1 MENNEK
7 KKTYDFVGKRKI
19 FAAVPIVIA
28 VVTILVALILGV
40 PVDIEFKGGTM
51 LTYSY
56 TGTIDVNEVRDAVGE
71 LSLGTVGVTT
81 GSAFGSDLETVQL
94 SFSSAEGL
102 TADVQYDV
110 SEKLIAAFPE
120 NELALVNS
128 QDVSPSAG
136 FSFFLKCFVAVLFS
150 FLLLIVYIAV
160 RFKNIGGWSAGV
172 FSLVAL
178 FNDVFMVFAAFV
190 FCRLSIDANFMAV
203 ILTIL
208 GYSINSTIVMFDRVR
223 ENRKLYGKKMSITE
237 LVNASIQQTLSR
249 SIKTTVTT
257 SIAVLSMCVVAL
269 ICGVESIISFVFPM
283 LVGLLA
289 GAYSSVFISGPL
301 WASWQLRENA
311 GKKKTKK
318 TVSA

>member
-1 MENNEK
+1 MENK
-7 KKTYDFVGKRKI
+7 KYFDFVGKQKI
-19 FAAVPIVIA
+19 FLTVPIVIMA
-28 VVTILVALILGV
+28 VTILTALIFGV

-56 TGTIDVNEVRDAVGE
+56 TGTIDVNAVKSTVEE

-94 SFSSAEGL
+94 SFSSEKGL
-102 TADVQYDV
+102 TADVQYSV
-110 SEKLIAAFPE
+110 SEKLAAAFPE
-120 NELALVNS
+120 NALELVNS
-128 QDVSPSAG
+128 QDVNPSAG
-136 FSFFLKCFVAVLFS
+136 FSFFLKCFVAVVFS
-150 FLLLIVYIAV
+150 FVLLIVYIAV

-223 ENRKLYGKKMSITE
+223 ENRKLYGKKLAITE

-257 SIAVLSMCVVAL
+257 CIAVLSMCVVAL

-283 LVGLLA
+283 LIGLLA

-301 WASWQLRENA
+301 WAVWQLRA
-311 GKKKTKK
+311 GDGKKKRK
-318 TVSA
+318 TASA

>member
-1 MENNEK
+1 MENK
-7 KKTYDFVGKRKI
+7 QYFDFVGKRKI
-19 FAAVPIVIA
+19 FLAIPIAIA
-28 VVTILVALILGV
+28 VVTILTALILGV

-56 TGTIDVNEVRDAVGE
+56 TGTIDTSAVKSTVEE
-71 LSLGTVGVTT
+71 LGLGTVGVTT

-102 TADVQYDV
+102 TADVQYSV
-110 SEKLIAAFPE
+110 SEKMFAAFPE
-120 NELALVNS
+120 NGLELVNS
-128 QDVSPSAG
+128 QDVNPSAG
-136 FSFFLKCFVAVLFS
+136 FSFFLKCFVAVIFS

-223 ENRKLYGKKMSITE
+223 ENRKLYGKKLEITE

-283 LVGLLA
+283 LIGLLA

-301 WASWQLRENA
+301 WAAWRLREGDGTKNSPKA
-311 GKKKTKK
+311 KT
-318 TVSA
+318 TTA

>member
-1 MENNEK
+1 MDNK
-7 KKTYDFVGKRKI
+7 SYFDFVGKRKI
-19 FAAVPIVIA
+19 FLMIPIAIA
-28 VVTILVALILGV
+28 VITILTALILGV

-56 TGTIDVNEVRDAVGE
+56 TGTIDVNAVKSTVEE

-81 GSAFGSDLETVQL
+81 GSAFGSDLETLQL
-94 SFSSAEGL
+94 SFSSEKGL

-110 SEKLIAAFPE
+110 SEKLAAAFPE
-120 NELALVNS
+120 NTLELVNS
-128 QDVSPSAG
+128 QDVNPSAG

-223 ENRKLYGKKMSITE
+223 ENRKLYGKKIGITE

-257 SIAVLSMCVVAL
+257 CIAVLSMCVVAL

-283 LVGLLA
+283 LIGLLA

-301 WASWQLRENA
+301 WASWQLRESN
-311 GKKKTKK
+311 GKKKTQKPA
-318 TVSA
+318 SI